1 MALQRHGWH
10 LTLWT
15 VVCKRN
21 KCYDSPIFSV
31 TSCKMDR
38 KRLHCS
44 CSVYQ
49 NGLDKTSFKCQA
61 NTYELIF
68 TPRHM
73 VYHTLCLRTGKKSNW
88 TSWDGIIPDKR
99 QSYTGVFWN
108 LVSLSYLTVWTRMY
122 LCVRVCVCVRMSTNP
137 HMSLFRLCLSA
148 LLCKGYGLQFWEI
161 ALKRI
166 HDYYQWGNFW

>member
-1 MALQRHGWH
+1 MIHQFSLSQVAKWTERDFTVNVQSTRMVSTKHHSNAKQTPMSWFSH
-10 LTLWT
+10 HTTWFITLYAW
-15 VVCKRN
+15 
-21 KCYDSPIFSV
+21 
-31 TSCKMDR
+31 
-38 KRLHCS
+38 
-44 CSVYQ
+44 
-49 NGLDKTSFKCQA
+49 GL
-61 NTYELIF
+61 E
-68 TPRHM
+68 
-73 VYHTLCLRTGKKSNW
+73 KKSNW